1 MNTPKTLLT
10 IIMISSFFAFPYYA
24 NAGTT
29 STSGTV
35 KKLSHEAEAIECVT
49 TKGKSNNCD
58 VLDRPNDKSINDAI
72 NIALAQKEIKKIKQ
86 PVTRKGSGKKE
97 DVEVSYRVI
106 VEAIHPGSTCFT
118 YYSLGKIKQVCLP

>member
-35 KKLSHEAEAIECVT
+35 KKLSHEAEAIECDIT
-49 TKGKSNNCD
+49 NGKSNNCD
-58 VLDRPNDKSINDAI
+58 ILDLPNDQSIKDAI
-72 NIALAQKEIKKIKQ
+72 KTAQKGTKKIKQ

-97 DVEVSYRVI
+97 DVDVSYRVI
-106 VEAIHPGSTCFT
+106 VEAIHPGSTCYT
-118 YYSLGKIKQVCLP
+118 YYSLGKIKQVCFP